1 LSELL
6 LIAGSLRE
14 MSEAELKAVLRP
26 LGSSAAS
33 LGDLF
38 DLARAMVGRRE
49 LERRIRLMDKDSIA
63 ILKSGGTNSALQDNF
78 LASSDSAFESA
89 VELAR
94 ELQPIGLKPVKH
106 ELASS
111 ELANYETQLAITE
124 ILFACE
130 RHWLEAVKA
139 GLRAA
144 EAKDLAAVL
153 KMDLAQLQLR
163 FQLARRAGL
172 VDVVDNRY
180 VSTIKG
186 LQWLDADPA
195 QRWYTLAQQAW
206 DLPQLALSTESI
218 AGQLSEQYPLF
229 DQNDLELLRYGH
241 ILGLLSDLAPTPL
254 FQAASLDLANA
265 GQLVWDQLPKPVSR
279 IIIQGD
285 LSIIAP
291 GPLAADVHKQIDLLA
306 QSEDLGLACRFRL
319 SLNSILHAMEMGM
332 SAAEI
337 EKILLSLSASELPQP
352 VSYLLTQAKKKF
364 GELTVRSLEGQSV
377 VESGDPILLTQI
389 LNESGLTALMFRAD
403 GERLVSRLNQ
413 SLIYFNLRDAGYPVI
428 QLDEAGKVIAPRL
441 SQVFVEPEVVDVFA
455 LQAKALLSAEAKA
468 PSPDDHLRQLQF
480 ALKNKL
486 KVGVRVDMP
495 EGIVE
500 IEMTPLGIAGGRF
513 RGRDV
518 VKEAERTLPLSRIQ
532 AVWLS

>member
-1 LSELL
+1 
-6 LIAGSLRE
+6 

-26 LGSSAAS
+26 LGNSAAS

-38 DLARAMVGRRE
+38 DLARAMIGRRE
-49 LERRIRLMDKDSIA
+49 LERRIRLLDANSLS
-63 ILKSGGTNSALQDNF
+63 ILKTGGTNQKLQDSF
-78 LASSDSAFESA
+78 LASESAAFESA
-89 VELAR
+89 FELVS
-94 ELQPIGLKPVKH
+94 ELQLVKLKPVKH
-106 ELASS
+106 EIETT

-130 RHWLEAVKA
+130 RHWLESVKA

-144 EAKDLAAVL
+144 EAKDLAQVL

-172 VDVVDNRY
+172 VDVSDSRY

-186 LQWLDADPA
+186 LNWLDADPA
-195 QRWYTLAQQAW
+195 QRWSILAESVW
-206 DLPQLALSTESI
+206 DLPELVLGTGSLDEQLI
-218 AGQLSEQYPLF
+218 EQYPLF
-229 DQNDLELLRYGH
+229 DQNDLEILRYGH
-241 ILGLLSDLAPTPL
+241 ILGLLSDYEPTQL
-254 FQAASLDLANA
+254 FRAASKDLNNA
-265 GQLVWDQLPKPVSR
+265 GQLVWDQFPKPVSR

-291 GPLAADVHKQIDLLA
+291 GPLAPAVHKRIDLLA

-332 SAAEI
+332 TASEI
-337 EKILLSLSASELPQP
+337 EEILLTLSGSELPQP
-352 VSYLLTQAKKKF
+352 VSYLLNQAKKKF
-364 GELTVRSLEGQSV
+364 GELTVRAGEGQSI
-377 VESGDPILLTQI
+377 VESSDAILLTQI
-389 LNESGLTALMFRAD
+389 LNESALAALMLKPID
-403 GERLVSRLNQ
+403 GQLVSRLNP
-413 SLIYFNLRDAGYPVI
+413 SLCYFNLRDAGYPVI
-428 QLDEAGKVIAPRL
+428 QLDEAGKVVAPRL
-441 SQVFVEPEVVDVFA
+441 SQVFIEPELVDVFA
-455 LQAKALLSAEAKA
+455 LQAKSLLSAEAKA

>member
-6 LIAGSLRE
+6 LIASSLRE
-14 MSEAELKAVLRP
+14 MGEGELKAVLRP
-26 LGSSAAS
+26 LGNSSAA

-38 DLARAMVGRRE
+38 DVARAMVGRRE
-49 LERRIRLMDKDSIA
+49 LERRIRLLDSESIA
-63 ILKSGGTNSALQDNF
+63 VLKSGGTNQKLQASY
-78 LASSDSAFESA
+78 LASPEAGFESA
-89 VELAR
+89 VGVVR
-94 ELQPIGLKPVKH
+94 ELQPIKLKPVKH
-106 ELASS
+106 ELVSS
-111 ELANYETQLAITE
+111 ELSNYETHLAITE

-144 EAKDLAAVL
+144 EAKDLAQVL
-153 KMDLAQLQLR
+153 KLDLAQLQLR
-163 FQLARRAGL
+163 FQLAKRAGL
-172 VDVVDNRY
+172 VDVIDNRY

-195 QRWYTLAQQAW
+195 QRWFTLASAVW
-206 DLPQLALSTESI
+206 DLPEVRIGAGSI
-218 AGQLSEQYPLF
+218 EASIGEQYPLF

-241 ILGLLSDLAPTPL
+241 ILGLLSDLAPTSL
-254 FQAASLDLANA
+254 FKAASQDLSNA
-265 GQLVWDQLPKPVSR
+265 GQLVWDQFPKPVSR

-285 LSIIAP
+285 LSIISP
-291 GPLAADVHKQIDLLA
+291 GPLEPQIHKQIDLIA

-332 SAAEI
+332 SAKEI
-337 EKILLSLSASELPQP
+337 ETFLLSLSGSDLPQP
-352 VSYLLTQAKKKF
+352 VSYLLAQAKKKF
-364 GELTVRSLEGQSV
+364 GELTVRAGDGQSV
-377 VESGDPILLTQI
+377 VESSDAILLTQI
-389 LNESGLTALMFRAD
+389 LNENGLAALMLKSD
-403 GERLVSRLNQ
+403 GEHLVSRLNP

-428 QLDEAGKVIAPRL
+428 QLGEDGKVIAPRL
-441 SQVFVEPEVVDVFA
+441 SQVFVEQEVVDLFA
-455 LQAKALLSAEAKA
+455 IQAKALLSAEAKA

-486 KVGVRVDMP
+486 RVGVRVDMP

-500 IEMTPLGIAGGRF
+500 IVMTPLGIAGGRF

-518 VKEAERTLPLSRIQ
+518 EKEAERTLPLSRIQ

>member
-1 LSELL
+1 MSELL
-6 LIAGSLRE
+6 LIASQLRE

-49 LERRIRLMDKDSIA
+49 LERRIRLLDSESLA
-63 ILKSGGTNSALQDNF
+63 VLRSGGTNEVLQNSF
-78 LASSDSAFESA
+78 LASEAGAFESA
-89 VELAR
+89 VELVG
-94 ELQPIGLKPVKH
+94 ELQPIKLKPVKH
-106 ELASS
+106 ELLSS
-111 ELANYETQLAITE
+111 ELSNYETQLAITE

-130 RHWLEAVKA
+130 RHWLESVKA

-144 EAKDLAAVL
+144 EAKDLAQVL

-172 VDVVDNRY
+172 VDVVESRY

-186 LQWLDADPA
+186 LNWLDADPA
-195 QRWYTLAQQAW
+195 QRWLILAESVW
-206 DLPQLALSTESI
+206 DLPQLSFGDTSLDS
-218 AGQLSEQYPLF
+218 QLSEQYPLF
-229 DQNDLELLRYGH
+229 DQNDLELMRFGH
-241 ILGLLSDLAPTPL
+241 ILGLLSEFEPTPL
-254 FQAASLDLANA
+254 FSAASKDLANA
-265 GQLVWDQLPKPVSR
+265 GQLVWDQFPKPVSR

-285 LSIIAP
+285 LSIISP
-291 GPLAADVHKQIDLLA
+291 GPLSADIHKQIDLLA

-332 SAAEI
+332 TAPEI
-337 EKILLSLSASELPQP
+337 EKILLSLSGSELPQP

-364 GELTVRSLEGQSV
+364 GELTVRAGEGNSI
-377 VESGDPILLTQI
+377 VESSDAILLTQI
-389 LNESGLTALMFRAD
+389 LNESSLAALMLKATD
-403 GERLVSRLNQ
+403 GHLESRLNP

-428 QLDEAGKVIAPRL
+428 QLDSAGKVVAPRL
-441 SQVFVEPEVVDVFA
+441 AQVFIEPELVDVFA
-455 LQAKALLSAEAKA
+455 LQAKSLLSAEAKA

>member
-1 LSELL
+1 
-6 LIAGSLRE
+6 
-14 MSEAELKAVLRP
+14 
-26 LGSSAAS
+26 
-33 LGDLF
+33 
-38 DLARAMVGRRE
+38 VG
-49 LERRIRLMDKDSIA
+49 
-63 ILKSGGTNSALQDNF
+63 
-78 LASSDSAFESA
+78 
-89 VELAR
+89 
-94 ELQPIGLKPVKH
+94 
-106 ELASS
+106 S

-163 FQLARRAGL
+163 FQLAKKAGL
-172 VDVVDNRY
+172 VDVIDNRY
-180 VSTIKG
+180 VSTIRG
-186 LQWLDADPA
+186 LQWLDANPA
-195 QRWYTLAQQAW
+195 QRWLDLAQAIW
-206 DLPQLALSTESI
+206 DLPPLTLG
-218 AGQLSEQYPLF
+218 AGSLETQLSEQYPLF

-241 ILGLLSDLAPTPL
+241 ILGLLSDLEPSQL
-254 FQAASLDLANA
+254 FRAASLDIENA
-265 GQLVWDQLPKPVSR
+265 GQLVWDQFPKPVTR

-285 LSIIAP
+285 LSIISP
-291 GPLAADVHKQIDLLA
+291 GPLSPETHKQIDLLA

-319 SLNSILHAMEMGM
+319 SLNSVLHAMEMGM
-332 SAAEI
+332 SASEL
-337 EKILLSLSASELPQP
+337 EEILLSLSGSDLPQP
-352 VSYLLTQAKKKF
+352 VSYLLSQAKKKF
-364 GELTVRSLEGQSV
+364 GELTVRGLAGQSV
-377 VESGDPILLTQI
+377 VESSDAILLTQI
-389 LNESGLTALMFRAD
+389 LNENGLAALMLKGD
-403 GERLVSRLNQ
+403 GARLVSRLNP
-413 SLIYFNLRDAGYPVI
+413 SLVYFNLRDAGYPVI

-441 SQVFVEPEVVDVFA
+441 SQVFIEPEVVDVFA

-500 IEMTPLGIAGGRF
+500 LEMTPLGIAGGRF

>member
-1 LSELL
+1 MSELL
-6 LIAGSLRE
+6 LIASQLRE
-14 MSEAELKAVLRP
+14 MSEAKLKAVLRP
-26 LGSSAAS
+26 LGNSAAS

-38 DLARAMVGRRE
+38 DVARAMVGRRE
-49 LERRIRLMDKDSIA
+49 LERRIRLLDAQSLA
-63 ILKSGGTNSALQDNF
+63 ILKSGGTNQVLQDSF
-78 LASSDSAFESA
+78 LASGSGAFESA
-89 VELAR
+89 LELVS
-94 ELQPIGLKPVKH
+94 ELQPIKLKPVKH
-106 ELASS
+106 ELETS
-111 ELANYETQLAITE
+111 ELSNYETQLAITE

-130 RHWLEAVKA
+130 RHWLESVKA

-144 EAKDLAAVL
+144 EAKDLAQVL

-163 FQLARRAGL
+163 FQLARHAGL
-172 VDVVDNRY
+172 VDVVETRY

-186 LQWLDADPA
+186 LNWLDADPA
-195 QRWYTLAQQAW
+195 QRWNILAESVW
-206 DLPQLALSTESI
+206 DLPKLALGTGSLEQ
-218 AGQLSEQYPLF
+218 QLSEQYPLF

-241 ILGLLSDLAPTPL
+241 ILGLLSNLEPTAL
-254 FQAASLDLANA
+254 LRAANKDINNA
-265 GQLVWDQLPKPVSR
+265 GQLVWDQFPKPVSR

-285 LSIIAP
+285 LSIISP
-291 GPLAADVHKQIDLLA
+291 GPLAPDVHKKIDLLA

-319 SLNSILHAMEMGM
+319 SLNSVLHAMEMGM
-332 SAAEI
+332 TAAEI
-337 EKILLSLSASELPQP
+337 EEILLSLSGSELPQP

-364 GELTVRSLEGQSV
+364 GELTVRAGEGQSV
-377 VESGDPILLTQI
+377 VESSDAILLTQI
-389 LNESGLTALMFRAD
+389 HNEASLAALMLKPTD
-403 GERLVSRLNQ
+403 GHLVSRLNP

-428 QLDEAGKVIAPRL
+428 QLDEAGRVVAPRL
-441 SQVFVEPEVVDVFA
+441 AQVFIEPELVDVFA
-455 LQAKALLSAEAKA
+455 LQARALLSAEAKA

-495 EGIVE
+495 EGVVE

>member
-1 LSELL
+1 MSELL
-6 LIAGSLRE
+6 LIAGALRE
-14 MSEAELKAVLRP
+14 MSEPELKAVLRP
-26 LGSSAAS
+26 LGQSASS

-49 LERRIRLMDKDSIA
+49 LERRIRLMDAESIA
-63 ILKSGGTNSALQDNF
+63 VLRAGGTNRKLQQHF
-78 LASSDSAFESA
+78 LASESGGFESA
-89 VELAR
+89 VELAK
-94 ELQPIGLKPVKH
+94 ELQPIKLKPVKH
-106 ELASS
+106 ELLSS
-111 ELANYETQLAITE
+111 ELSNYETQLAITE

-163 FQLARRAGL
+163 FQLAKKAGL
-172 VDVVDNRY
+172 VDVIDNRY

-195 QRWYTLAQQAW
+195 QRWLSLAEAAW
-206 DLPQLALSTESI
+206 DLPQLEATQNSI
-218 AGQLSEQYPLF
+218 EQQLSAQYPLF
-229 DQNDLELLRYGH
+229 DQNDLELIRYGH
-241 ILGLLSDLAPTPL
+241 ILGLLNDLSPTKL
-254 FQAASLDLANA
+254 FEAASKDLANA

-279 IIIQGD
+279 IIVQGD
-285 LSIIAP
+285 LSIISP
-291 GPLAADVHKQIDLLA
+291 GPLSPAIHKQIDLLG

-319 SLNSILHAMEMGM
+319 SLNSILHAMEMGL
-332 SAAEI
+332 SASEI
-337 EKILLSLSASELPQP
+337 EQILLSLSGSELPQP
-352 VSYLLTQAKKKF
+352 VSYLLAQAKKKF
-364 GELTVRSLEGQSV
+364 GELTVRAGEGQSV
-377 VESGDPILLTQI
+377 VSSSDPILLTQI
-389 LNESGLTALMFRAD
+389 LNESSLTALMLKSEN
-403 GERLVSRLNQ
+403 GNLVSRLNP

-428 QLDEAGKVIAPRL
+428 QLDEKGKVVAPRL
-441 SQVFVEPEVVDVFA
+441 SQVFVEPETVDLFA
-455 LQAKALLSAEAKA
+455 LQARALLSAEAKS

-518 VKEAERTLPLSRIQ
+518 IKEAERTLPLSRIQ

>member
-1 LSELL
+1 MSELL
-6 LIAGSLRE
+6 LIASQLRE

-26 LGSSAAS
+26 LGNSAAS

-49 LERRIRLMDKDSIA
+49 LERRIRLLDSESLA
-63 ILKSGGTNSALQDNF
+63 ILRSGGTNEILQNSF
-78 LASSDSAFESA
+78 LASEAGAFESA
-89 VELAR
+89 VELVG
-94 ELQPIGLKPVKH
+94 ELQPIKLKPVKH
-106 ELASS
+106 ELFSS
-111 ELANYETQLAITE
+111 ELSNYETQLAITE

-130 RHWLEAVKA
+130 RHWLESVKA

-144 EAKDLAAVL
+144 EAKDLALVL

-172 VDVVDNRY
+172 VDVVESRY

-186 LQWLDADPA
+186 LNWLDADPA
-195 QRWYTLAQQAW
+195 QRWLILAESVW
-206 DLPQLALSTESI
+206 DLPELRFGATSLVT
-218 AGQLSEQYPLF
+218 QLSEQYPLF
-229 DQNDLELLRYGH
+229 DQNDLELLRFGH
-241 ILGLLSDLAPTPL
+241 ILGLLSEFEPTPL
-254 FQAASLDLANA
+254 FSAASKDLANA
-265 GQLVWDQLPKPVSR
+265 GQLVWDQFPKPVSR

-285 LSIIAP
+285 LSIISP
-291 GPLAADVHKQIDLLA
+291 GPLSADVHKQIDLLA

-332 SAAEI
+332 SAPEI
-337 EKILLSLSASELPQP
+337 EKILLSLSGSELPQP

-364 GELTVRSLEGQSV
+364 GELTVRAGEGNSI
-377 VESGDPILLTQI
+377 VESSDAILLTQI
-389 LNESGLTALMFRAD
+389 LNESALTALMLKATD
-403 GERLVSRLNQ
+403 GHLESRLNP

-428 QLDEAGKVIAPRL
+428 QLDSAGKVVAPRL
-441 SQVFVEPEVVDVFA
+441 AQVFIEPELVDVFA
-455 LQAKALLSAEAKA
+455 LQAKSLLSAEAKA

>member
-1 LSELL
+1 MSELL
-6 LIAGSLRE
+6 LIASALRE
-14 MSEAELKAVLRP
+14 MSETELKAVLRP

-38 DLARAMVGRRE
+38 DVARAMVGRRE
-49 LERRIRLMDKDSIA
+49 LERRIRLLDRESIA
-63 ILKSGGTNSALQDNF
+63 TLQSGGTNAKLREAF
-78 LASSDSAFESA
+78 LASETGAFESA
-89 VELAR
+89 VELVN
-94 ELQPIGLKPVKH
+94 ELQPIKLKPVKH
-106 ELASS
+106 ELGSS
-111 ELANYETQLAITE
+111 ELSNYETQLAITE

-130 RHWLEAVKA
+130 RHWLESVKA

-172 VDVVDNRY
+172 VDVVENRY

-186 LQWLDADPA
+186 LNWLDADPA
-195 QRWYTLAQQAW
+195 QRWLILADSAW
-206 DLPQLALSTESI
+206 DLPELEIGTESLNQ
-218 AGQLSEQYPLF
+218 QLSEQYPLF

-241 ILGLLSDLAPTPL
+241 ILGLLSDFEPTAL
-254 FQAASLDLANA
+254 FQAASKDLANA
-265 GQLVWDQLPKPVSR
+265 GQLVWDQFPKPVSR

-285 LSIIAP
+285 LSLISP
-291 GPLAADVHKQIDLLA
+291 GPLSADVHKQIDLLA

-332 SAAEI
+332 TAAEI
-337 EKILLSLSASELPQP
+337 EQILLSLSGSDLPQP
-352 VSYLLTQAKKKF
+352 VSYLLAQAKKKF
-364 GELTVRSLEGQSV
+364 GELTVRAGEGQSI
-377 VESGDPILLTQI
+377 VESSDEILLTQI
-389 LNESGLTALMFRAD
+389 VNENGLAALMLK
-403 GERLVSRLNQ
+403 GENGHLVSRLNP

-428 QLDEAGKVIAPRL
+428 QLDEAGKVVAPRL
-441 SQVFVEPEVVDVFA
+441 SQIFTEPELVDIFA
-455 LQAKALLSAEAKA
+455 LQAKSLLSAEAKA

>member
-1 LSELL
+1 MSELL

-26 LGSSAAS
+26 LGNSAAA

-63 ILKSGGTNSALQDNF
+63 VLQAGGTNQELQQRF
-78 LASSDSAFESA
+78 LASEAGAFESA
-89 VELAR
+89 VELAK

-106 ELASS
+106 ELVGS

-163 FQLARRAGL
+163 FQLAKKAGL
-172 VDVVDNRY
+172 VDVIDNRY
-180 VSTIKG
+180 VSTIRG
-186 LQWLDADPA
+186 LQWLDANPA
-195 QRWYTLAQQAW
+195 QRWLVLAQAIW
-206 DLPQLALSTESI
+206 DLPPLTLG
-218 AGQLSEQYPLF
+218 AGSLETQLSEQYPLF

-241 ILGLLSDLAPTPL
+241 ILGLLSDLEPTQL
-254 FQAASLDLANA
+254 FRAASLDLANA
-265 GQLVWDQLPKPVSR
+265 GQLVWDQFPKPVTR

-285 LSIIAP
+285 LSIISP
-291 GPLAADVHKQIDLLA
+291 GPLSPETHKQIDLLA

-319 SLNSILHAMEMGM
+319 SLNSVLHAMEMGM
-332 SAAEI
+332 SASEI
-337 EKILLSLSASELPQP
+337 EEILLSLSGSDLPQP
-352 VSYLLTQAKKKF
+352 VSYLLSQAKKKF
-364 GELTVRSLEGQSV
+364 GELTVRGLAGQSV
-377 VESGDPILLTQI
+377 VESSDAILLTQI
-389 LNESGLTALMFRAD
+389 LNENGLAALMLKGD
-403 GERLVSRLNQ
+403 GARLVSRLNP
-413 SLIYFNLRDAGYPVI
+413 SLVYFNLRDAGYPVI

-500 IEMTPLGIAGGRF
+500 LEMTPLGIAGGRF

>member
-1 LSELL
+1 
-6 LIAGSLRE
+6 
-14 MSEAELKAVLRP
+14 MSEDELKAVLRP
-26 LGSSAAS
+26 LGNSASS

-49 LERRIRLMDKDSIA
+49 LERRIRLLDSESIA
-63 ILKSGGTNSALQDNF
+63 ILKTGGTNAILQATF
-78 LASSDSAFESA
+78 LASETAGFESA
-89 VELAR
+89 TELAK
-94 ELQPIGLKPVKH
+94 ELQPIKLKPVKH
-106 ELASS
+106 ELLSS
-111 ELANYETQLAITE
+111 ELSNYETQLAITE

-172 VDVVDNRY
+172 VDVVENRY

-195 QRWYTLAQQAW
+195 QRWLSLAEAAW
-206 DLPQLALSTESI
+206 DLPQLQTGADPLDQ
-218 AGQLSEQYPLF
+218 QLSSQYPLF
-229 DQNDLELLRYGH
+229 DQNDLEILRFGH
-241 ILGLLSDLAPTPL
+241 ILGLLSDLTPTAL
-254 FQAASLDLANA
+254 FKAASKDLANA
-265 GQLVWDQLPKPVSR
+265 GQLVWDQFPKPVSR

-285 LSIIAP
+285 LSIVSP
-291 GPLAADVHKQIDLLA
+291 GPLSPAIHKQIDLLG

-332 SAAEI
+332 SANEI
-337 EKILLSLSASELPQP
+337 EEILLSLSGSDLPQP

-364 GELTVRSLEGQSV
+364 GELTVRPGEGQSV
-377 VESGDPILLTQI
+377 VSSSDPILLTQI
-389 LNESGLTALMFRAD
+389 VNESGLAALMLKAED
-403 GERLVSRLNQ
+403 GHLVSRLNP

-428 QLDEAGKVIAPRL
+428 QLDEKGKVVAPRL
-441 SQVFVEPEVVDVFA
+441 SQVFVEPQTVDLFA
-455 LQAKALLSAEAKA
+455 LQAKSLLSAEAKA
-468 PSPDDHLRQLQF
+468 PSLDDHLRQLQF

-486 KVGVRVDMP
+486 KVGVRVEMP

-518 VKEAERTLPLSRIQ
+518 IKEAERTLPLSRIQ

>member
-1 LSELL
+1 
-6 LIAGSLRE
+6 
-14 MSEAELKAVLRP
+14 MSEDELKAVLRP
-26 LGSSAAS
+26 LGNSASS

-49 LERRIRLMDKDSIA
+49 LERRIRLLDSESIA
-63 ILKSGGTNSALQDNF
+63 ILKTGGTNAKLQASF
-78 LASSDSAFESA
+78 LASDTAGFESA
-89 VELAR
+89 VELVN
-94 ELQPIGLKPVKH
+94 ELQPIKLKPVKH
-106 ELASS
+106 ELLSS
-111 ELANYETQLAITE
+111 ELSNYETQLAITE

-172 VDVVDNRY
+172 VDVVENRY

-195 QRWYTLAQQAW
+195 QRWLSLAEAAW
-206 DLPQLALSTESI
+206 DLPQLKIGTDPLDQ
-218 AGQLSEQYPLF
+218 QLSSQYPLF
-229 DQNDLELLRYGH
+229 DQNDLEILRYGH
-241 ILGLLSDLAPTPL
+241 ILGLLSDLTPTAL
-254 FQAASLDLANA
+254 FRTASKDLANA
-265 GQLVWDQLPKPVSR
+265 GQLVWDQFPKPVSR

-285 LSIIAP
+285 LSIISP
-291 GPLAADVHKQIDLLA
+291 GPLSPAIHKQIDLLG

-319 SLNSILHAMEMGM
+319 SLNSILHAMEMGL
-332 SAAEI
+332 SANEI
-337 EKILLSLSASELPQP
+337 EEILLSLSGSDLPQP

-364 GELTVRSLEGQSV
+364 GELTVRPGEGQSV
-377 VESGDPILLTQI
+377 VSSSDPILLTQI
-389 LNESGLTALMFRAD
+389 VNESGLAALMLKGED
-403 GERLVSRLNQ
+403 GHLVSRLNP

-428 QLDEAGKVIAPRL
+428 QLDEKGKVVAPRL
-441 SQVFVEPEVVDVFA
+441 SQVFVEPHTVDLFA
-455 LQAKALLSAEAKA
+455 LQAKSLLSAEAKA

-486 KVGVRVDMP
+486 KVGVRVEMP

-518 VKEAERTLPLSRIQ
+518 IKEAERTLPLSRIQ

>member
-1 LSELL
+1 
-6 LIAGSLRE
+6 
-14 MSEAELKAVLRP
+14 MSEDELKAVLRP
-26 LGSSAAS
+26 LGNSASS

-49 LERRIRLMDKDSIA
+49 LERRIRLLDSESIA
-63 ILKSGGTNSALQDNF
+63 ILKTGGTNAKLQASF
-78 LASSDSAFESA
+78 LASDTAGFESA
-89 VELAR
+89 VELAK
-94 ELQPIGLKPVKH
+94 ELQSIKLKPVKH
-106 ELASS
+106 ELLSS
-111 ELANYETQLAITE
+111 ELSNYETQLAITE

-172 VDVVDNRY
+172 VDVVENRY
-180 VSTIKG
+180 VSTIRG

-195 QRWYTLAQQAW
+195 QRWLSLAEAAW
-206 DLPQLALSTESI
+206 DLPQLQIGADPLDQ
-218 AGQLSEQYPLF
+218 QLSSQYPLF
-229 DQNDLELLRYGH
+229 DQNDLEILRYGH
-241 ILGLLSDLAPTPL
+241 ILGLLSDLTPTAL
-254 FQAASLDLANA
+254 FKAASKDLANA
-265 GQLVWDQLPKPVSR
+265 GQLVWDQFPKPVSR

-285 LSIIAP
+285 LSIISP
-291 GPLAADVHKQIDLLA
+291 GPLSPAIHKQIDLLG

-332 SAAEI
+332 SANEI
-337 EKILLSLSASELPQP
+337 EEILLSLSGSDLPQP

-364 GELTVRSLEGQSV
+364 GELTVRPGEGQSV
-377 VESGDPILLTQI
+377 VSSGDPILLTQI
-389 LNESGLTALMFRAD
+389 VNESGLAALMLKGED
-403 GERLVSRLNQ
+403 GHLVSRLNP

-428 QLDEAGKVIAPRL
+428 QLDEKGKVVAPRL
-441 SQVFVEPEVVDVFA
+441 SQVFVEPQTVDLFA
-455 LQAKALLSAEAKA
+455 LQAKSLLSAEAKA

-518 VKEAERTLPLSRIQ
+518 IKEAERTLPLSRIQ

>member
-1 LSELL
+1 
-6 LIAGSLRE
+6 
-14 MSEAELKAVLRP
+14 MSEDELKAVLRP
-26 LGSSAAS
+26 LGNSASS
-33 LGDLF
+33 LWDLF

-49 LERRIRLMDKDSIA
+49 LERRIRLLDSESIA
-63 ILKSGGTNSALQDNF
+63 ILKTGGTNAILQATF
-78 LASSDSAFESA
+78 LASETAGFESA
-89 VELAR
+89 TELAK
-94 ELQPIGLKPVKH
+94 ELQPIKLKPVKH
-106 ELASS
+106 ELLSS
-111 ELANYETQLAITE
+111 ELSNYETQLAITE

-172 VDVVDNRY
+172 VDVVENRY

-195 QRWYTLAQQAW
+195 QRWLSLAEAAW
-206 DLPQLALSTESI
+206 DLPQLQTGADPLDQ
-218 AGQLSEQYPLF
+218 QLSSQYPLF
-229 DQNDLELLRYGH
+229 DQNDLEILRFGH
-241 ILGLLSDLAPTPL
+241 ILGLLSDLTPTAL
-254 FQAASLDLANA
+254 FKAASKDLANA
-265 GQLVWDQLPKPVSR
+265 GQLVWDQFPKPVSR

-285 LSIIAP
+285 LSIVSP
-291 GPLAADVHKQIDLLA
+291 GPLSPAIHKQIDLLG

-332 SAAEI
+332 SANEI
-337 EKILLSLSASELPQP
+337 EEILLSLSGSDLPQP

-364 GELTVRSLEGQSV
+364 GELTVRPGEGQSV
-377 VESGDPILLTQI
+377 VSSSDPILLTQI
-389 LNESGLTALMFRAD
+389 VNESGLAALMLKAED
-403 GERLVSRLNQ
+403 GHLVSRLNP

-428 QLDEAGKVIAPRL
+428 QLDEKGKVVAPRL
-441 SQVFVEPEVVDVFA
+441 SQVFVEPQTVDLFA
-455 LQAKALLSAEAKA
+455 LQAKSLLSAEAKA
-468 PSPDDHLRQLQF
+468 PSLDDHLRQLQF

-486 KVGVRVDMP
+486 KVGVRVEMP

-518 VKEAERTLPLSRIQ
+518 IKEAERTLPLSRIQ

>member
-1 LSELL
+1 
-6 LIAGSLRE
+6 
-14 MSEAELKAVLRP
+14 MSETELKAVLRP

-38 DLARAMVGRRE
+38 DVARAMVGRRE
-49 LERRIRLMDKDSIA
+49 LERRIRLLDSESLG
-63 ILKSGGTNSALQDNF
+63 ILKSGGTNAKLQETF
-78 LASSDSAFESA
+78 LASETEAFESA
-89 VELAR
+89 IELVN
-94 ELQPIGLKPVKH
+94 ELQPIKLKPVKH
-106 ELASS
+106 ELGSS
-111 ELANYETQLAITE
+111 ELSNYETQMAITE

-130 RHWLEAVKA
+130 RHWLESVKA

-172 VDVVDNRY
+172 VDVVENRY

-186 LQWLDADPA
+186 LNWLDADPA
-195 QRWYTLAQQAW
+195 QRWLILAESAW
-206 DLPQLALSTESI
+206 DLPALVIGTASLNQQL
-218 AGQLSEQYPLF
+218 GEQYPLF

-241 ILGLLSDLAPTPL
+241 ILGLLSDFEPTAL
-254 FQAASLDLANA
+254 FQAANKDLANA
-265 GQLVWDQLPKPVSR
+265 GQLVWDQFPKPVSR

-285 LSIIAP
+285 LSIISP
-291 GPLAADVHKQIDLLA
+291 GPLSADVHKQIDLLA

-332 SAAEI
+332 TAAEI
-337 EKILLSLSASELPQP
+337 EEILLSLSGSELPQP
-352 VSYLLTQAKKKF
+352 VSYLLAQAKKKF
-364 GELTVRSLEGQSV
+364 GELTVRAGEGQSL
-377 VESGDPILLTQI
+377 VESSDEILLTQI
-389 LNESGLTALMFRAD
+389 VNENGLAALMLK
-403 GERLVSRLNQ
+403 GENGHLVSCLNP

-428 QLDEAGKVIAPRL
+428 QLDEAGKVVAPRL
-441 SQVFVEPEVVDVFA
+441 SQIFAEPELVDVFA
-455 LQAKALLSAEAKA
+455 LQAKSLLSAEAKA

>member
-1 LSELL
+1 MSELL

-26 LGSSAAS
+26 LGNSAAA

-63 ILKSGGTNSALQDNF
+63 VLRAGGTNQKLQQSF
-78 LASSDSAFESA
+78 LASEAGAFESA
-89 VELAR
+89 AELAN
-94 ELQPIGLKPVKH
+94 ELQPIRLKPVKH
-106 ELASS
+106 ELVGS

-163 FQLARRAGL
+163 FQLAKKAGL
-172 VDVVDNRY
+172 VDVIDNRY
-180 VSTIKG
+180 VSTIRG
-186 LQWLDADPA
+186 LQWLDANPA
-195 QRWYTLAQQAW
+195 QRWLDLAQAIW
-206 DLPQLALSTESI
+206 DLPPLTLG
-218 AGQLSEQYPLF
+218 AGSLETQLSEQYPLF

-241 ILGLLSDLAPTPL
+241 ILGLLSDLEPTQL
-254 FQAASLDLANA
+254 FRAASLDIENA
-265 GQLVWDQLPKPVSR
+265 GQLVWDQFPKPVTR

-285 LSIIAP
+285 LSIISP
-291 GPLAADVHKQIDLLA
+291 GPLSPETHKQIDLLA

-319 SLNSILHAMEMGM
+319 SLNSVLHAMEMGM
-332 SAAEI
+332 SASEI
-337 EKILLSLSASELPQP
+337 EEILLSLSGSDLPQP
-352 VSYLLTQAKKKF
+352 VSYLLSQAKKKF
-364 GELTVRSLEGQSV
+364 GELTVRGLAGQSV
-377 VESGDPILLTQI
+377 VESSDAILLTQI
-389 LNESGLTALMFRAD
+389 LNENGLAALMLKGD
-403 GERLVSRLNQ
+403 GARLVSRLNP
-413 SLIYFNLRDAGYPVI
+413 SLVYFNLRDAGYPVI

-500 IEMTPLGIAGGRF
+500 LEMTPLGIAGGRF

>member
-1 LSELL
+1 M
-6 LIAGSLRE
+6 G
-14 MSEAELKAVLRP
+14 EAELKAVLRP
-26 LGSSAAS
+26 LGNSAAS

-49 LERRIRLMDKDSIA
+49 LERRIRLLDSES
-63 ILKSGGTNSALQDNF
+63 LSVLRSGGTNPTLQASF
-78 LASSDSAFESA
+78 LASDTAAFESA
-89 VELAR
+89 VELVR
-94 ELQPIGLKPVKH
+94 ELQPIRLKPVKH
-106 ELASS
+106 ELVSS
-111 ELANYETQLAITE
+111 ELSNYETHLAITE

-163 FQLARRAGL
+163 FQLAKRAGL
-172 VDVVDNRY
+172 VDVVENRY
-180 VSTIKG
+180 VSTIRG
-186 LQWLDADPA
+186 LNWLDADPA
-195 QRWYTLAQQAW
+195 SRWVQLASAVW
-206 DLPQLALSTESI
+206 DLPPMAVGSASLEL
-218 AGQLSEQYPLF
+218 QLSEQYPLF
-229 DQNDLELLRYGH
+229 DQNDLEVLRFGH
-241 ILGLLSDLAPTPL
+241 ILGLLSDFEPTSL
-254 FQAASLDLANA
+254 FKAAHKDLANA
-265 GQLVWDQLPKPVSR
+265 GQLVWDQFPKPVSR

-285 LSIIAP
+285 LSVISP
-291 GPLAADVHKQIDLLA
+291 GPLAPDVHKQIDLLA

-332 SAAEI
+332 TAEEI
-337 EKILLSLSASELPQP
+337 EEILLSLSGSDLPQP
-352 VSYLLTQAKKKF
+352 VSYLLAQAKKKF
-364 GELTVRSLEGQSV
+364 GELTVRAGEGQSII
-377 VESGDPILLTQI
+377 ESSDAILLTQI
-389 LNESGLTALMFRAD
+389 VNENSLAALMLK
-403 GERLVSRLNQ
+403 GENDHLISRLNP

-428 QLDEAGKVIAPRL
+428 QLDEAGKVVAPRL
-441 SQVFVEPEVVDVFA
+441 SQVFIEPETVDIFA
-455 LQAKALLSAEAKA
+455 LQAKSLLSAEAKA

>member
-1 LSELL
+1 
-6 LIAGSLRE
+6 
-14 MSEAELKAVLRP
+14 MSEDELKAVLRP
-26 LGSSAAS
+26 LGNSASS

-49 LERRIRLMDKDSIA
+49 LERRIRLLDSDSIS
-63 ILKSGGTNSALQDNF
+63 ILKTGGTNAKLQASF
-78 LASSDSAFESA
+78 LASDTAGFESA
-89 VELAR
+89 VELAK
-94 ELQPIGLKPVKH
+94 ELQPIKLKPVKH
-106 ELASS
+106 ELLSS
-111 ELANYETQLAITE
+111 ELSNYETQLAITE

-172 VDVVDNRY
+172 VDVVENRY

-195 QRWYTLAQQAW
+195 QRWLSLAEAAW
-206 DLPQLALSTESI
+206 DLPHLQIGIDPLDQ
-218 AGQLSEQYPLF
+218 QLSSQYPLF
-229 DQNDLELLRYGH
+229 DQNDLEILRYGH
-241 ILGLLSDLAPTPL
+241 ILGLLTDLAPTAL
-254 FQAASLDLANA
+254 FKAASKDLANA
-265 GQLVWDQLPKPVSR
+265 GQLVWDQFPKPVSR

-285 LSIIAP
+285 LSIISP
-291 GPLAADVHKQIDLLA
+291 GPLSPAIHKQIDLLG

-332 SAAEI
+332 SANEI
-337 EKILLSLSASELPQP
+337 EEILLSLSGSDLPQP

-364 GELTVRSLEGQSV
+364 GELTVRPGEGQSV
-377 VESGDPILLTQI
+377 VSSSDPILLTQI
-389 LNESGLTALMFRAD
+389 VNESGLAALMLKGED
-403 GERLVSRLNQ
+403 GHLVSRLNP

-428 QLDEAGKVIAPRL
+428 QMDEKGKVVAPRL
-441 SQVFVEPEVVDVFA
+441 SQFFVEPQTVDLFA
-455 LQAKALLSAEAKA
+455 LQAKSLLSAEAKA

-518 VKEAERTLPLSRIQ
+518 IKEAERTLPLSRIQ

>member
-1 LSELL
+1 MGE
-6 LIAGSLRE
+6 G
-14 MSEAELKAVLRP
+14 ELKAVLRP
-26 LGSSAAS
+26 LGNSAAS

-38 DLARAMVGRRE
+38 DVARAMVGRRE
-49 LERRIRLMDKDSIA
+49 LERRIRLLDSESLA
-63 ILKSGGTNSALQDNF
+63 ILKAGGTNPKLQATY
-78 LASSDSAFESA
+78 LASDTAGFESA
-89 VELAR
+89 VDLVK
-94 ELQPIGLKPVKH
+94 ELQAIKLKPVKH
-106 ELASS
+106 ELLSS

-144 EAKDLAAVL
+144 EAKDLAQVL

-172 VDVVDNRY
+172 VDVIDNRY
-180 VSTIKG
+180 VCTIKG

-195 QRWYTLAQQAW
+195 QRWFSLASEVW
-206 DLPQLALSTESI
+206 DLPEVVITSGSLETMISQ
-218 AGQLSEQYPLF
+218 QYPLF

-241 ILGLLSDLAPTPL
+241 ILGLLSDFEPTVL
-254 FQAASLDLANA
+254 FKSASADLANA
-265 GQLVWDQLPKPVSR
+265 GQLVWDQFPKPVSR

-285 LSIIAP
+285 LSIISP
-291 GPLAADVHKQIDLLA
+291 GPLAPSVHKQIDLLA

-319 SLNSILHAMEMGM
+319 SLNSILHAMEMGIT
-332 SAAEI
+332 AKEI
-337 EKILLSLSASELPQP
+337 ETNLLTLSGSDLPQP
-352 VSYLLTQAKKKF
+352 VTYLLAQAKKKF
-364 GELTVRSLEGQSV
+364 GELTVRAGDGESV
-377 VESGDPILLTQI
+377 VESSDPILLTQI
-389 LNESGLTALMFRAD
+389 LNENGLAALMLK
-403 GERLVSRLNQ
+403 GEDDHLVSRLNP

-428 QLDEAGKVIAPRL
+428 QLGEDGKVVAPRL
-441 SQVFVEPEVVDVFA
+441 AQVFIEEQSVDLFG
-455 LQAKALLSAEAKA
+455 LQAKSLLSAEALA

-486 KVGVRVDMP
+486 RVGVRVDMP

-518 VKEAERTLPLSRIQ
+518 EKEAERTLPLSRIQ